1 MNENKEELENIY
13 NDLNQKYLDI
23 VNKYYSPKKQEIL
36 KKLEIIKKKG
46 FKKFEE
52 DIKKIL
58 ENDENKKNNNMK
70 EKINDIEKVKKLKNK
85 FEILIGVEEE
95 INDDDNL
102 KNYIKKYEFDEI
114 KTIINDLIEKE
125 ISRLHE
131 KKENEKE
138 KEENQKLIDRFI
150 QQKDIYS
157 KILFD
162 EKE

>member
-1 MNENKEELENIY
+1 
-13 NDLNQKYLDI
+13 
-23 VNKYYSPKKQEIL
+23 
-36 KKLEIIKKKG
+36 
-46 FKKFEE
+46 
-52 DIKKIL
+52 
-58 ENDENKKNNNMK
+58 MK
-70 EKINDIEKVKKLKNK
+70 EKINDIEKVKELKNK
-85 FEILIGVEEE
+85 FEILIRIEEE

-114 KTIINDLIEKE
+114 KTIINNSIEKE
-125 ISRLHE
+125 ISRLNE

-150 QQKDIYS
+150 QHKDLYS

>member
-1 MNENKEELENIY
+1 
-13 NDLNQKYLDI
+13 
-23 VNKYYSPKKQEIL
+23 
-36 KKLEIIKKKG
+36 
-46 FKKFEE
+46 
-52 DIKKIL
+52 
-58 ENDENKKNNNMK
+58 MK
-70 EKINDIEKVKKLKNK
+70 DKINDIEKIKELKNK
-85 FEILIGVEEE
+85 FEILIRIEEE

-114 KTIINDLIEKE
+114 KTIINNSIEKE
-125 ISRLHE
+125 ISRLNE

-150 QQKDIYS
+150 QHKDLYS